1 MVNFRKFLESGTFIL
16 LKNHTISPNFIEE
29 ETDEKLGQ
37 VIQVGQLGPESW
49 SSHSEVCAMTF
60 RSSYTTLGLYSRKN
74 QGKKGN
80 SNRKPLLK
88 VKKNPFAFNVVQYGA
103 SQLVQW

>member
-1 MVNFRKFLESGTFIL
+1 MSGTVRINYFRGLKSSEMLAAFRGVLNEKGINFLVNFRKFLESGTFIL

-60 RSSYTTLGLYSRKN
+60 RSS
-74 QGKKGN
+74 
-80 SNRKPLLK
+80 
-88 VKKNPFAFNVVQYGA
+88 
-103 SQLVQW
+103 